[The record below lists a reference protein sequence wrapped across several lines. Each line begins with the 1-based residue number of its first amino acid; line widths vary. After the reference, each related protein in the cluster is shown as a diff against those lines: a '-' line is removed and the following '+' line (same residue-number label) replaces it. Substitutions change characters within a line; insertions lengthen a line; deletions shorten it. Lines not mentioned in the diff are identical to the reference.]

1 MNSKVLTPHNGE
13 KRQTETGLCLEP
25 CIASASSVREEE
37 KATGRG
43 GKYFPAPNNDF
54 ISHGSVCVCERGGK
68 RKRMTRVCVCVC
80 FLFFVVSFQAE
91 SPLESLKG
99 RERERES
106 ESEGGG

>member
-1 MNSKVLTPHNGE
+1 MNSKVLKPHNRG
-13 KRQTETGLCLEP
+13 KMQTETGLCLEP

-43 GKYFPAPNNDF
+43 GKYFPTPNNDF
-54 ISHGSVCVCERGGK
+54 ISHGSVCVREGEK
-68 RKRMTRVCVCVC
+68 RKRMTHVCVC
-80 FLFFVVSFQAE
+80 FVFFVVSFQAE
-91 SPLESLKG
+91 SPLECLKG

>member
-1 MNSKVLTPHNGE
+1 MNSKVLKPHNRE
-13 KRQTETGLCLEP
+13 KRQTETELCLEP

-54 ISHGSVCVCERGGK
+54 ISHGSVCVREGEK
-68 RKRMTRVCVCVC
+68 RKRMTRVCV

-91 SPLESLKG
+91 SPLKCLKG
-99 RERERES
+99 RERERAS
-106 ESEGGG
+106 ESEGG